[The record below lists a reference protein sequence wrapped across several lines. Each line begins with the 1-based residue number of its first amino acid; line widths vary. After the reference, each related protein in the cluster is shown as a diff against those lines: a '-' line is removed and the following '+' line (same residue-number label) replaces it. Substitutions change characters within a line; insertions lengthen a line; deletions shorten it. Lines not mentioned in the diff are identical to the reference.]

1 MCTPA
6 VTFTDENSE
15 SESDSDDRFKGEAWN
30 PFPALAVESPPLL
43 CMYSSHIPSWPALEG
58 PQAGRIAADGAKSS
72 REVPSYCMQGSPMTV
87 ELRQPPSPGLPQ
99 GIVREN
105 WVLICLVNAANL
117 EGQKWV

>member
-1 MCTPA
+1 
-6 VTFTDENSE
+6 
-15 SESDSDDRFKGEAWN
+15 
-30 PFPALAVESPPLL
+30 
-43 CMYSSHIPSWPALEG
+43 
-58 PQAGRIAADGAKSS
+58 
-72 REVPSYCMQGSPMTV
+72 MTV